1 MTKQI
6 TLLTVLTL
14 TVVLASVPAFAQGKG
29 AGAGV
34 GSQGKI
40 GGGGNPR
47 VDAPGVKGSSTD
59 GDAKDKGSKD
69 VKSSSDKGAGKADFV
84 SRIEA
89 NSKLSAKLQTL
100 LGSNVSLSQAA
111 MGFKNEG
118 QFIAA
123 VHVAHN
129 LNIPFDQLKAKMTGP
144 DSMSLGSAI
153 KALRPDMTDAQ
164 AKEAAKKADKEAK
177 ETEKN

>member
-1 MTKQI
+1 
-6 TLLTVLTL
+6 
-14 TVVLASVPAFAQGKG
+14 
-29 AGAGV
+29 
-34 GSQGKI
+34 
-40 GGGGNPR
+40 
-47 VDAPGVKGSSTD
+47 
-59 GDAKDKGSKD
+59 
-69 VKSSSDKGAGKADFV
+69 V

-89 NSKLSAKLQTL
+89 NPKLSAKLQTL
-100 LGSNVSLSQAA
+100 LGPNTPLSQAA

-123 VHVAHN
+123 VHVSHN

-144 DSMSLGSAI
+144 DPMSLGAAI
-153 KALRPDMTDAQ
+153 KALRPEMTDAQ